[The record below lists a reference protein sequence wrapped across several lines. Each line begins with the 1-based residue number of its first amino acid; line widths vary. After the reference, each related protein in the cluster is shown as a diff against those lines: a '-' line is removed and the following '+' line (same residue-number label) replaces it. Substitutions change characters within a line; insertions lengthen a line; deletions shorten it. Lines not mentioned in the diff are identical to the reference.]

1 MNEMNRARP
10 ISGESCSPPPPQV
23 NADYH
28 NKSVKDYGAT
38 CGNGAKTR
46 NIFRIGALP
55 SHHFILKGEKSL
67 QKAC

>member
-1 MNEMNRARP
+1 MRCIGLDLYLDRVA
-10 ISGESCSPPPPQV
+10 PPV

-28 NKSVKDYGAT
+28 NQSVKDYGAT

-46 NIFRIGALP
+46 NIFRTGMLP